1 MNFVSYDIDYI
12 PTVDNRTPREH
23 LQFELGWTEVRRG
36 LGLILRGY
44 FLIIGGAILLGAAIA
59 IVLMLDPKDRA
70 KIPWQVR
77 EVGPFLGLALF
88 GIICLYAY
96 GCIIVGHW
104 RCLMNVP
111 ERRGARWL
119 MFGCLTCILAGPA
132 LNFAAGFTGV
142 QTQPKIER
150 GLDGIKDIKYTTEGA
165 VMQFGSLA
173 IAILGNVLF
182 ILFLRAVARCFEDAG
197 RVLVVNL
204 YLGFTALLLA
214 GTIFFPFARVD
225 AGLFFRYALALG
237 MGWVLNFFAYLAI
250 VFIIRSGITSG
261 LSRHGARANP
271 FAVARA

>member
-1 MNFVSYDIDYI
+1 MNFVSYDIEYSAADDKQ
-12 PTVDNRTPREH
+12 TAREH

-44 FLIIGGAILLGAAIA
+44 FLIIGGAILLGLAVAA
-59 IVLMLDPKDRA
+59 VLMLDPKDRA

-88 GIICLYAY
+88 GIICLYSY

-111 ERRGARWL
+111 ERCGARWL

-150 GLDGIKDIKYTTEGA
+150 GLDGIKDVKYTTEGL
-165 VMQFGSLA
+165 VMQIGSVGV
-173 IAILGNVLF
+173 AILGNVLF
-182 ILFLRAVARCFEDAG
+182 ILFLRAVARCFEDET
-197 RVLVVNL
+197 RVLIVNL
-204 YLGFTALLLA
+204 YLVFTALLLI
-214 GTIFFPFARVD
+214 GSVILPFAKLD
-225 AGLFFRYALALG
+225 WGLFMRLAVVLG
-237 MGWVLNFFAYLAI
+237 LG
-250 VFIIRSGITSG
+250 
-261 LSRHGARANP
+261 
-271 FAVARA
+271 